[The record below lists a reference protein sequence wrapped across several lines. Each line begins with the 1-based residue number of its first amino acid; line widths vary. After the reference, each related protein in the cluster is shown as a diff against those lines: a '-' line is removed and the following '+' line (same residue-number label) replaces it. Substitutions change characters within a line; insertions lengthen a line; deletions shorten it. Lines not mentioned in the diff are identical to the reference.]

1 MKSEAVPPLADVCA
15 LLETEVEGLSRK
27 YRAAKRRTD
36 KGATAALLAV
46 KYQEVLRVLMRI
58 LWQKEQRKKLM
69 ELLLP
74 NGNGRSRRSTDQ
86 RRLARLDQL
95 IEITSFLTLDI
106 KALYLWCYEI
116 LEVFRKTG
124 IRIDL
129 SELDRIARVRH
140 TFITHVA
147 RSEIF
152 RRSLHTQG
160 GILSDSAQEQIEI
173 LFHPFLLR
181 RDTFRGLRR
190 LVKEA
195 IPHLPALRD
204 EKNYYEQVNL
214 LYRNYNTLPRGLQRK
229 VGQLIGRLGVK
240 TEPPNEVAWVLLD
253 VLRRYRKAQRV

>member
-116 LEVFRKTG
+116 LEVFGRPASALICPSSTVSHGCG
-124 IRIDL
+124 IRL
-129 SELDRIARVRH
+129 SR
-140 TFITHVA
+140 
-147 RSEIF
+147 
-152 RRSLHTQG
+152 
-160 GILSDSAQEQIEI
+160 
-173 LFHPFLLR
+173 
-181 RDTFRGLRR
+181 
-190 LVKEA
+190 
-195 IPHLPALRD
+195 
-204 EKNYYEQVNL
+204 
-214 LYRNYNTLPRGLQRK
+214 TLPDRK
-229 VGQLIGRLGVK
+229 FSGVHCIRRAEYCRTARRNK
-240 TEPPNEVAWVLLD
+240 
-253 VLRRYRKAQRV
+253 LRFSFTLSY